1 MLKIRNFKEIP
12 YDELEA
18 LNLEAKSDMIN
29 HVPDDVLR
37 EKYLKYLH
45 DENQL
50 KAVTVCF
57 SDLEGR
63 FHMLDYDKKFLEK
76 SYDGLTF
83 DGSSIHGFSQQSE
96 SDLCLEIDWGSF
108 RWLPSDIFGP
118 GKVMVFGLVRDVN
131 NQPYSSDIRWL
142 LKKYSNE
149 LYQNNYQTNVAFEV
163 EGFLFKGID
172 AEQNFQADVGFS
184 YVSDGGYFHTL
195 PNTPLKLF
203 IDHFAEAQRALG
215 FENEK
220 DHPEVA
226 PSQFELNYRCT
237 EALTACDQVQLYKLL
252 ARQIAAMNG
261 LTACFLPKPMMKVNG
276 SGMHTNLSV
285 SRFGKNMMYD
295 SNGEGKLSEFGWNAV
310 DKVLYHAKDFCLIAN
325 SSVNSYRRL
334 DPNYEAPNAVRV
346 STNDRTAII
355 RLPKGNERTSRFE
368 LRSVAPDSNPYLL
381 VDVLLHLALDD
392 FPKIQPE
399 NRHQEIVKL
408 PENIYEAIDCFEN
421 SASIRKILG
430 DTNTEKFAAIKRSVA
445 NRSPRDLGNRI
456 KRGEI
461 VFHHEVTNQLLW
473 SDF

>member
-1 MLKIRNFKEIP
+1 MIKIRNFKEIP
-12 YDELEA
+12 YEELEA
-18 LNLEAKSDMIN
+18 LNLEAKSDVKN

-63 FHMLDYDKKFLEK
+63 FHMLDYDKKFLERA
-76 SYDGLTF
+76 YDSLTF
-83 DGSSIHGFSQQSE
+83 DGSSIHGFSRSRE

-131 NQPYSSDIRWL
+131 DHAYPGDIRGL
-142 LKKYSNE
+142 LKRYNNE
-149 LYQNNYQTNVAFEV
+149 LYNKGYESKVAFEV
-163 EGFLFKGID
+163 EGFLFQGID
-172 AEQNFQADVGFS
+172 AEQNFQADVGFK

-195 PNTPLKLF
+195 PNTALKLF

-237 EALTACDQVQLYKLL
+237 DPLTACDQVQLYKLL
-252 ARQIAAMNG
+252 ARQIAGMNG
-261 LTACFLPKPMMKVNG
+261 MTASFLPKPMMKVNG
-276 SGMHTNLSV
+276 SGMHANISIFHDKTNL
-285 SRFGKNMMYD
+285 MY
-295 SNGEGKLSEFGWNAV
+295 SPTGEGNLSDFGWRMM
-310 DKVLYHAKDFCLIAN
+310 DKILYHARDFCLIAN

-334 DPNYEAPNAVRV
+334 DPNYEAPNAIRV
-346 STNDRTAII
+346 SMNDRTAII
-355 RLPKGNERTSRFE
+355 RLPKGNKNSSRFE
-368 LRSVAPDSNPYLL
+368 LRSVAPDANPYLL
-381 VDVLLHLALDD
+381 IYTLLHLSLDD
-392 FPKIQPE
+392 YPAIAKE
-399 NRHQEIVKL
+399 NRNVETQKL
-408 PENIYEAIDCFEN
+408 PDNIYDAIAVFEQSEAI
-421 SASIRKILG
+421 RQILG
-430 DTNTEKFAAIKRSVA
+430 EENQQKFAAIKRMVA
-445 NRSPRDLGNRI
+445 NRSPKDLGNRI

-461 VFHHEVTNQLLW
+461 VFHHEVTNQSLW
-473 SDF
+473 TDF

>member
-18 LNLEAKSDMIN
+18 LNLEAKSDVIN

-37 EKYLKYLH
+37 EKYIRYLH

-76 SYDGLTF
+76 SFDGLTF
-83 DGSSIHGFSQQSE
+83 DGSSIHGFSQQRE
-96 SDLCLEIDWGSF
+96 SDLCLDIDWGSF

-118 GKVMVFGLVRDVN
+118 GKVMIFGLVRDVN
-131 NQPYSSDIRWL
+131 NQPYTSDIRGL
-142 LKKYSNE
+142 LKKYSND
-149 LYQNNYQTNVAFEV
+149 LYQQGYQANIAFEV

-276 SGMHTNLSV
+276 SGMHTNISI
-285 SRFGKNMMYD
+285 SHHGKNLMYD
-295 SNGEGKLSEFGWNAV
+295 ADGEGKLSEFGWHAV
-310 DKVLYHAKDFCLIAN
+310 DKILYHAQDFCLIAN

-334 DPNYEAPNAVRV
+334 DPSYEAPNDIRV

-355 RLPKGNERTSRFE
+355 RLPKGNDKTSRFE
-368 LRSVAPDSNPYLL
+368 LRSVGPDANPYLL
-381 VDVLLHLALDD
+381 VYTLLHLAMDD
-392 FPKIQPE
+392 YPAILPE
-399 NRHQEIVKL
+399 QRNDETRKL
-408 PENIYEAIDCFEN
+408 PGNIYDAIEYFEN
-421 SASIRKILG
+421 SEVMRKILG
-430 DTNTEKFAAIKRSVA
+430 DINLEKFALIKRNVA
-445 NRSPRDLGNRI
+445 NRSPHDLGNRI

-473 SDF
+473 TDF

>member
-18 LNLEAKSDMIN
+18 LNLEAKQDVKN

-37 EKYLKYLH
+37 EKYLRYLH

-63 FHMLDYDKKFLEK
+63 FHMLDYDKKYLEQ
-76 SYDGLTF
+76 SHNCLTF
-83 DGSSIHGFSQQSE
+83 DGSSIHGFSQSRE
-96 SDLCLEIDWGSF
+96 SDLCLNIDWGSF

-118 GKVMVFGLVRDVN
+118 GKVMVFGLINDVN
-131 NQPYSSDIRWL
+131 DHPYSGDIRGQ
-142 LKKYSNE
+142 LKRYNTE
-149 LYQNNYQTNVAFEV
+149 LYKAGFETKIAFEV

-172 AEQNFQADVGFS
+172 AEQNFQADHGFT

-226 PSQFELNYRCT
+226 PSQFELNYRCA

-252 ARQIAAMNG
+252 ARQIAGMNG
-261 LTACFLPKPMMKVNG
+261 MTACFLPKPMTGVNG
-276 SGMHTNLSV
+276 SGMHANISISKDAKNL
-285 SRFGKNMMYD
+285 MYD
-295 SNGEGKLSEFGWNAV
+295 EAGESHLSAFGWNAV
-310 DKVLYHAKDFCLIAN
+310 DKLLYHAKQLCLIAN

-334 DPNYEAPNAVRV
+334 DPKYEAPNAIRV
-346 STNDRTAII
+346 SSNDRTAIV
-355 RLPKGNERTSRFE
+355 RLPKGNENTSRFE
-368 LRSVAPDSNPYLL
+368 LRSVGPDANPYLL
-381 VDVLLHLALDD
+381 TYTLLHLAMDD
-392 FPKIQPE
+392 YPAIRPE
-399 NRHQEIVKL
+399 QRTDESQRL
-408 PENIYEAIDCFEN
+408 YTNIYDAIEEFEHSEAMK
-421 SASIRKILG
+421 KILG
-430 DTNTEKFAAIKRSVA
+430 DEIHSKFAAIKRLVA
-445 NRSPRDLGNRI
+445 NRSPKDLGNRI

-461 VFHHEVTNQLLW
+461 VFHHEVTNQSLW
-473 SDF
+473 TDF

>member
-12 YDELEA
+12 YEELET
-18 LNLEAKSDMIN
+18 LNLEAKADVQN
-29 HVPDDVLR
+29 HVADDVLR
-37 EKYLKYLH
+37 EKYLRYLH
-45 DENQL
+45 DEKQL

-63 FHMLDYDKKFLEK
+63 FHMLDYDKKYLEQ

-83 DGSSIHGFSQQSE
+83 DGSSIHGFSAQRE

-118 GKVMVFGLVRDVN
+118 GKVMVFGLIRDVN
-131 NQPYSSDIRWL
+131 NQPYSGDIRGL
-142 LKKYSNE
+142 LKRYSTE
-149 LYQNNYQTNVAFEV
+149 LFQTGYESKIAFEV

-172 AEQNFQADVGFS
+172 AEQNFQADHGFD

-226 PSQFELNYRCT
+226 PSQFELNFRCA
-237 EALTACDQVQLYKLL
+237 EALTACDEVQIYKLL
-252 ARQIAAMNG
+252 ARQIASING
-261 LTACFLPKPMMKVNG
+261 MTASFLPKPMMKVNG
-276 SGMHTNLSV
+276 SGMHANMSI
-285 SRFGKNMMYD
+285 SHNGKNLMYNQD
-295 SNGEGKLSEFGWNAV
+295 GAGHLSEFGWKCV
-310 DKVLYHAKDFCLIAN
+310 DKILHHARDFCLIAN

-334 DPNYEAPNAVRV
+334 DPNFEAPNAIRV

-355 RLPKGNERTSRFE
+355 RLPKGNEKTSRFE
-368 LRSVAPDSNPYLL
+368 LRSVGPDANPYLL
-381 VDVLLHLALDD
+381 TYTLLHLALDD
-392 FPKIQPE
+392 YPAINAADRNSE
-399 NRHQEIVKL
+399 ARKL
-408 PENIYEAIDCFEN
+408 PSNIYDAIADFEK
-421 SASIRKILG
+421 SDAMKQILG
-430 DTNTEKFAAIKRSVA
+430 AENHAKFVHLKNMVA
-445 NRSPRDLGNRI
+445 NRSPKDLGNRI

-461 VFHHEVTNQLLW
+461 VFHHEVTNQSLW
-473 SDF
+473 TDF